1 MQKNWNI
8 PLIRP
13 VAQTKSLQQNTL
25 NLVDKQHYRPL
36 DIRDSETASR
46 SLPIWCFQTIY
57 ICYHIKEEA
66 CGYQTQE
73 VHTLSRGALS
83 ASHAAFLILFY
94 LSWFLTNVSNSYR

>member
-8 PLIRP
+8 PLIHP

-46 SLPIWCFQTIY
+46 SLPIWCF
-57 ICYHIKEEA
+57 
-66 CGYQTQE
+66 
-73 VHTLSRGALS
+73 
-83 ASHAAFLILFY
+83 
-94 LSWFLTNVSNSYR
+94 

>member
-1 MQKNWNI
+1 MHIYVWIMDCFICTYANSSDVTTLPQEHRRRRSEKKRKKKTVILDMQKNWNI

-46 SLPIWCFQTIY
+46 SLPIWCF
-57 ICYHIKEEA
+57 
-66 CGYQTQE
+66 
-73 VHTLSRGALS
+73 
-83 ASHAAFLILFY
+83 
-94 LSWFLTNVSNSYR
+94 